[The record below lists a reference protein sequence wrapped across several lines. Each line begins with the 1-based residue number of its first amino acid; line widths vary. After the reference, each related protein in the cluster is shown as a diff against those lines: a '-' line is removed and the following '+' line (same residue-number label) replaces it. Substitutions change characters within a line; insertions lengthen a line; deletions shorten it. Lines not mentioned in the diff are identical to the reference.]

1 MILIFRCYFHCSAF
15 DLSYQNACR
24 CNYVRY
30 IWNHF
35 YAYRRVI
42 VAIYVSNLMYLPVT
56 QTEVMHIVEC
66 DQDCTPPWYIR
77 PQSSGEYVPVS
88 SDAEECPAIINGP
101 AWSSRQFGSIRN
113 WNALG
118 LIRQSKPKYPLLVMR
133 TLCHSLTPLPFW
145 PCRKRAQDKH
155 LHFFL
160 PAETL
165 SFDEVERMKRRMRK
179 QSIASCTR
187 SGDFV
192 KQWCMKGSFWGTFDE
207 NIFNSTFFF
216 LKNWCFN
223 LSHDY
228 AWRPYMYVT
237 TSKMSL
243 PILL

>member
-1 MILIFRCYFHCSAF
+1 MQLCTIYLESFLCLQEGNCCHLCVQFNVPPCYTNRGHAHSWVWSGLI
-15 DLSYQNACR
+15 QT
-24 CNYVRY
+24 
-30 IWNHF
+30 
-35 YAYRRVI
+35 
-42 VAIYVSNLMYLPVT
+42 VT
-56 QTEVMHIVEC
+56 N
-66 DQDCTPPWYIR
+66 CTPPWYIR

-133 TLCHSLTPLPFW
+133 MLCHSLTPLPFW

-165 SFDEVERMKRRMRK
+165 SFDEVERVKRRMRK